1 MWRKQKKTEEDVK
14 KVLGVICIGL
24 IFLLFAGCATIQPKF
39 EDSNQLF
46 IERTVDNLDLGN
58 VMKKNIPS
66 GSKVAIVSLEKEI
79 TLDKPIIA
87 LIEDQLIQSLMSSGF
102 KVLERDQNAVE
113 NLMKENA
120 HSDVYSLLQNNS
132 ELLKSKRIEVELSE
146 VNFTPFN
153 SAKTNIQS
161 ADYLI
166 NYRILECG
174 IVYRDYDSELDK
186 REGLVRLHIR
196 VQKTNNGEIV
206 SAQNLDGKKEDTIKK
221 ELVTQLADFHYSY
234 FPYDY
239 PLQPKQKKER
249 VEKKK
254 GSSDS
259 YFYFAPS
266 VGMAFGYDVDF
277 AFGGTIGWGSKSIGR
292 IGANYT
298 NAIENGTFNYTLQYE
313 KPISTGGIFYLTPKI
328 GAGFIS
334 DRYESDYEDEWDEDE
349 SRWSASFGLVLGGAV
364 EFDISKPFIFKVG
377 YDLFLGLGEDE
388 ASSGAILATFGFR
401 M

>member
-1 MWRKQKKTEEDVK
+1 VK
-14 KVLGVICIGL
+14 RTFGVICIVL
-24 IFLLFAGCATIQPKF
+24 TILLFVGCATIQPKF

-87 LIEDQLIQSLMSSGF
+87 LIEDQLIQSLMSAGF
-102 KVLERDQNAVE
+102 KVFERDQNAID
-113 NLMKENA
+113 NLIKENT
-120 HSDVYSLLQNNS
+120 HSTNYSLLQNNS
-132 ELLKSKRIEVELSE
+132 ELFKSKNIEIEISE
-146 VNFTPFN
+146 IDFAPFN

-196 VQKTNNGEIV
+196 VQKTDTGEIV

-221 ELVTQLADFHYSY
+221 EFVTQLADFHYSY

-239 PLQPKQKKER
+239 PLQPKQRKEILT
-249 VEKKK
+249 KKK
-254 GSSDS
+254 ATSDN
-259 YFYFAPS
+259 YFYFAPNAGLS
-266 VGMAFGYDVDF
+266 FSRWGGFC
-277 AFGGTIGWGSKSIGR
+277 FGGSIGFGSTNFGR
-292 IGANYT
+292 ICANSLFSESAT
-298 NAIENGTFNYTLQYE
+298 NVTLQYE
-313 KPISTGGIFYLTPKI
+313 RPISQSNKLSLTPKF
-328 GAGFIS
+328 GAGYVH
-334 DRYESDYEDEWDEDE
+334 DGYRREG
-349 SRWSASFGLVLGGAV
+349 FGLVMGGAI
-364 EFDISKPFIFKVG
+364 EYSISNPFIIKIG
-377 YDLFLGLGEDE
+377 YDWFLGFDD
-388 ASSGAILATFGFR
+388 ASNGAILTTFGFR
-401 M
+401 L

>member
-1 MWRKQKKTEEDVK
+1 MK

-24 IFLLFAGCATIQPKF
+24 VFLLFVGCATIQPKF

-87 LIEDQLIQSLMSSGF
+87 LIEDQLIQSLLSSGF

-113 NLMKENA
+113 NLMKENT
-120 HSDVYSLLQNNS
+120 HSNVYSLLQNNS
-132 ELLKSKRIEVELSE
+132 ELLKSKGIEVEISE
-146 VNFTPFN
+146 VDFAPFN
-153 SAKTNIQS
+153 SAKTNMQS

-196 VQKTNNGEIV
+196 VQKTDNGEII
-206 SAQNLDGKKEDTIKK
+206 SAQNLDGKKEDKIKK

-254 GSSDS
+254 GTSNS
-259 YFYFAPS
+259 YFYFAPN
-266 VGMAFGYDVDF
+266 VGFGFTDKGGDF
-277 AFGGTIGWGSKSIGR
+277 AYGGTVGYGNPSFGR
-292 IGANYT
+292 MGVNYLGDLDFAM
-298 NAIENGTFNYTLQYE
+298 NFTLQYE
-313 KPISTGGIFYLTPKI
+313 KPIKINNIIFITPKL
-328 GAGFIS
+328 GFGFIAS
-334 DRYESDYEDEWDEDE
+334 EYKKRYEENYGYDNYDYYETHIAEG
-349 SRWSASFGLVLGGAV
+349 FGMVIGGAV
-364 EFDISKPFIFKVG
+364 EFNLSKRSLIKIGFNSNICFDNDKG
-377 YDLFLGLGEDE
+377 NN
-388 ASSGAILATFGFR
+388 SAILTTFGFR
-401 M
+401 L